1 MKSDLFVKFCR
12 YHLFSVLCGILIIVL
27 CTIKLPPQDNDISI
41 PYFDK
46 FVHFMMYLAL
56 SLSFIT
62 ERFLSAKS
70 TPIKPGAT
78 YLLILAISFIVGGL
92 IELVQAYLT
101 SYRSGDIIDLL
112 CDVGGS
118 LTAILIASIFRY
130 YRKPMIKK

>member
-1 MKSDLFVKFCR
+1 MKYGLLTRFCR
-12 YHLFSVLCGILIIVL
+12 YHFFSIVCGIMIIVL

-41 PYFDK
+41 PNFDK

-62 ERFLSAKS
+62 ERFLSAKKK
-70 TPIKPGAT
+70 PIRPAPI
-78 YLLILAISFIVGGL
+78 YLFILAVSFIVGGL

-112 CDVGGS
+112 CDVCGS
-118 LTAILIASIFRY
+118 LTAILIVSTFRY
-130 YRKPMIKK
+130 FRRRIITK